1 MLSWT
6 QPTEVGLPWE
16 WRGRRFLDEREWA
29 ERLRSGRISP
39 EDRKPRIFREPRTMK
54 LLGDGTNKAYR
65 SLTERGVKV
74 KPR

>member
-16 WRGRRFLDEREWA
+16 WRGRRFWMSENG
-29 ERLRSGRISP
+29 RSGHAAEGSHQN
-39 EDRKPRIFREPRTMK
+39 RKHSFQEMRTVK